1 MNTTPLGRR
10 WLPVGAAALVVL
22 ALLGY
27 FLVRGFG
34 ADAGANPSPTD
45 PASSGASPT
54 PSLPVRSTPV
64 PPPTPGTIDQTVAPV
79 NDGPTQTA
87 DLEEPAAL
95 RDGVEVSLVGIT
107 STSIEAVGPG
117 DTSGPAIAVTVRV
130 RNGSKE
136 SISVDNAV
144 ITMLYG
150 KKGTVATPS
159 PADPAK
165 PLEGTVE
172 RDGSAEGTYVFRVP
186 AKTQDK
192 VTVLVTYTAGAPVA
206 QFDGAVR

>member
-1 MNTTPLGRR
+1 M
-10 WLPVGAAALVVL
+10 VL

-27 FLVRGFG
+27 FLVRGVG
-34 ADAGANPSPTD
+34 ADSGSNPEPTD
-45 PASSGASPT
+45 PAAAGASPA

-64 PPPTPGTIDQTVAPV
+64 PPPTPGTIDQTIAPV
-79 NDGPTQTA
+79 NDGPTQKT
-87 DLEEPAAL
+87 DLEKPAAL
-95 RDGVEVSLVGIT
+95 DDGVEVSLVGIE

-136 SISVDNAV
+136 SINVDDAV
-144 ITMLYG
+144 ITMLFG

-159 PADPAK
+159 PADPAN
-165 PLEGTVE
+165 PLSGAIEP
-172 RDGSAEGTYVFRVP
+172 DGSVEGTYVFRVP
-186 AKTQDK
+186 EKTQDK